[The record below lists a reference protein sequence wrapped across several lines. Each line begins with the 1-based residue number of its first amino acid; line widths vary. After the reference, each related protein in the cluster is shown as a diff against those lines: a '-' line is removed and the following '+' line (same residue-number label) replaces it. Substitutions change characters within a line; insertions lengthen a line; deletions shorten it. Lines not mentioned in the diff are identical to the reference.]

1 MSKEKLVAKIKEL
14 LKTDADLDFLLV
26 LEKEEIETLIAC
38 IRDRQITSLES
49 RRSRRQRVTQ
59 PWPMRSS
66 CLSRLGWI
74 SAGQMP
80 TDTKAHRTTGA
91 HRCSG

>member
-38 IRDRQITSLES
+38 IRDR
-49 RRSRRQRVTQ
+49 V
-59 PWPMRSS
+59 
-66 CLSRLGWI
+66 G
-74 SAGQMP
+74 
-80 TDTKAHRTTGA
+80 
-91 HRCSG
+91 